1 MEKLNKTNDV
11 LYNLYIYPQ
20 HDDVL
25 AKVFVVFRIET
36 VKEFEN
42 YKYEID
48 VNFFRRGNE
57 LIFRMRG
64 LKPTKIYLPGG
75 GKAFFEKK
83 FENLQGNFKVEIIG
97 INKKIN
103 SFEINIHDDLIK
115 IITYPKDSFLN
126 IQVN

>member
-1 MEKLNKTNDV
+1 MDKLNNTEDV
-11 LYNLYIYPQ
+11 LYNLHIFTHY
-20 HDDVL
+20 DSL
-25 AKVFVVFRIET
+25 LNKTFVVFRIET
-36 VKEFEN
+36 VREFEI

-48 VNFFRRGNE
+48 VNFFQRGNE

-64 LKPTKIYLPGG
+64 LKPAKLYLPGG

-83 FENLQGNFKVEIIG
+83 LEKLQGNFKVEIIG

-103 SFEINIHDDLIK
+103 SFEINVQEDLIK
-115 IITYPKDSFLN
+115 IITYPKEPFLN

>member
-1 MEKLNKTNDV
+1 MNELNKNQNV
-11 LYNLYIYPQ
+11 LYNLHIFSQYDETLNKKY
-20 HDDVL
+20 
-25 AKVFVVFRIET
+25 VVFRIET

-48 VNFFRRGNE
+48 VNFFQRGNQ

-64 LKPTKIYLPGG
+64 LKQTKVYLPGG

-83 FENLQGNFKVEIIG
+83 IENLQGNFKIEIIG
-97 INKKIN
+97 INKKVN
-103 SFEINIHDDLIK
+103 SFEINIHGDLIK
-115 IITYPKDSFLN
+115 IISYPKDSFLN